1 LQVSLVEEVFN
12 IRARSL
18 RWHRN
23 ISQLIVVLT
32 AVGEF
37 QRLIAPNLELER
49 RFNMDKLELL
59 NQIQLNGIKGVDGVI
74 DMIIDTIDDGDKEGA
89 KDWLRQLKD
98 EIYEVSL

>member
-1 LQVSLVEEVFN
+1 M
-12 IRARSL
+12 
-18 RWHRN
+18 
-23 ISQLIVVLT
+23 
-32 AVGEF
+32 
-37 QRLIAPNLELER
+37 ER

-98 EIYEVSL
+98 EIFEVVG

>member
-1 LQVSLVEEVFN
+1 M
-12 IRARSL
+12 
-18 RWHRN
+18 
-23 ISQLIVVLT
+23 
-32 AVGEF
+32 
-37 QRLIAPNLELER
+37 ER